1 MNSIWN
7 KNYSAFKN
15 RFPQL
20 AQMIGLPAPDFT
32 PEKIWTLSQA
42 KNGQI
47 TASENGL
54 RLHSAYNPEREAAG
68 AVSVENVSKKSATV
82 FYGFGLGYHLV
93 EWCKN
98 HQEKDLQKK
107 KLLVVEPEINHF
119 FAAMMMIDWTPVFDH
134 ENLALALACP
144 PEAVLGLL
152 ESSEKINLGDTGVSD
167 AYYFDIPSFTAHAKP
182 YFDGVKAIVKRNQR
196 KNEINAATLK
206 KFGRLWVRNSLKN
219 LDFLAENADVKP
231 GQTLASGGTRSNWGG
246 IGIFENK
253 ASQNLPFLIVGAG
266 PSLEKFLPQAK
277 FLSSRFVIVCV
288 ETALKALLR
297 VGVQPDFVILTDPQ
311 FWAYRHIAG
320 LSAPFSILITD
331 LSAYPAVFRFDC
343 KKILLCS
350 SQFPVASYFEKKLG
364 LAGQLGDLGTGGSVA
379 SAAWN
384 FAYFC
389 GAKKIYTVGLDF
401 SFPGKQTHIKGSSA
415 EQTYHTISNRLFS
428 ADYFTAKS
436 LFSANAVMTE
446 DYSGKPL
453 LTDSRMKMFSWWFE
467 ARLAKCPDVQTFTL
481 SPQGLK
487 TPGILVAD
495 WEEVLA
501 LPEVDKKK
509 AEFLGDLT
517 TREEGPGGAENCT
530 PGAGGPGAPSAFPQ
544 LSEKIRQ
551 LKKDFPNQEFLSEYP
566 FLKEYL

>member
-1 MNSIWN
+1 
-7 KNYSAFKN
+7 
-15 RFPQL
+15 
-20 AQMIGLPAPDFT
+20 MIGLPASDFT
-32 PEKIWTLSQA
+32 PEKIWILSQA
-42 KNGQI
+42 KNGQV

-68 AVSVENVSKKSATV
+68 AVSVEEISKKSATV

-98 HQEKDLQKK
+98 HQEKNLQKK

-119 FAAMMMIDWTPVFDH
+119 FAAMMMIDWTSVFAH
-134 ENLALALACP
+134 ENLVLALACP

-152 ESSEKINLGDTGVSD
+152 ESSDKINLGDTGVSD
-167 AYYFDIPSFTAHAKP
+167 AYYFDIPPFTAHAKP
-182 YFDGVKAIVKRNQR
+182 YFDGVKAIIKRNQR

-219 LDFLAENADVKP
+219 LDYLAENDDGKTGAP
-231 GQTLASGGTRSNWGG
+231 GGASLNWGG

-253 ASQNLPFLIVGAG
+253 ASKNLPFLIVGAG
-266 PSLEKFLPQAK
+266 PSLEKFLPYAK
-277 FLSSRFVIVCV
+277 FLASRFVIVCV
-288 ETALKALLR
+288 ETALKALVR
-297 VGVQPDFVILTDPQ
+297 VGLQPDFVILTDPQ

-320 LSAPFSILITD
+320 LSSPSSFLITD

-350 SQFPVASYFEKKLG
+350 SQFPVAAYFEKKLG

-379 SAAWN
+379 SSAWN
-384 FAYFC
+384 FAYFS

-436 LFSANAVMTE
+436 LFSANAVMAE

-487 TPGILVAD
+487 TPGILVSD
-495 WEEVLA
+495 WEDVLA
-501 LPEVDKKK
+501 LPEVGKEK
-509 AEFLGDLT
+509 AEFFGDLT
-517 TREEGPGGAENCT
+517 TGAENLT
-530 PGAGGPGAPSAFPQ
+530 PGADISGVSRKLTPRAGVPEVSLTSPQ

-551 LKKDFPNQEFLSEYP
+551 VKKDFPSQGFLSEYP